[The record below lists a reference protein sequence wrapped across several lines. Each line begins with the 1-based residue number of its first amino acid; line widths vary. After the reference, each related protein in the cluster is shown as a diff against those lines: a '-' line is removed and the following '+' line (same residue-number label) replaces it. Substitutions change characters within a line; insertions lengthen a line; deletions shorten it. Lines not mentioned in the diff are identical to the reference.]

1 MQFHVLGP
9 LEAHTAPGVPVRL
22 HARKPAALLAMLLL
36 NANALVSI
44 EHLINAIWHEQ
55 AVPASALRNLRS
67 YVWRL
72 RGELGD
78 RLESLPGGYRLRVL
92 PGELDT
98 DQVTSLATAAR
109 LAMSHGAY
117 AEAAGQLADAL
128 ALWRGRPFDVLT
140 CDAARSEAARL
151 DDLRRDL
158 RELLAEAWLAL
169 GRHTDATA
177 LLRDLVEEDPLREG
191 TWARL
196 VSALHRAGR
205 PADALAAYDQ
215 ARRVIVGELG
225 IEPGPD
231 LVAAQGKV
239 LRGSETWQ
247 PVQRR
252 SSARIAAH
260 RSWTEDEDTDGYPD
274 VDLAALLGPYRRL
287 LTGAERTVLDTICD
301 RIRVRLRED
310 RFADGRRSPAHSRV
324 A

>member
-22 HARKPAALLAMLLL
+22 HARKPATLLAMLLL

-44 EHLINAIWHEQ
+44 DHLIDAIWHEQ
-55 AVPASALRNLRS
+55 AVPTSALRNLRS

-78 RLESLPGGYRLRVL
+78 RLESRPGGYLIRVL

-98 DQVTSLATAAR
+98 DRVESLAASAR

-128 ALWRGRPFDVLT
+128 ALWRGRPFDGLT
-140 CDAARSEAARL
+140 FDAARSESARL
-151 DDLRRDL
+151 DELRREL
-158 RELLAEAWLAL
+158 RELQAEAWLAL
-169 GRHTDATA
+169 DRHSDATA
-177 LLRDLVEEDPLREG
+177 MLRDLVDEDPLREG

-196 VSALHRAGR
+196 VNALHRAGR

-215 ARRVIVGELG
+215 ARQAIVGELG

-231 LVAAQGKV
+231 LVAAQWEV
-239 LRGSETWQ
+239 LLGGETRQ
-247 PVQRR
+247 PAQRR
-252 SSARIAAH
+252 SAVPIASRRSRVTAPDAH
-260 RSWTEDEDTDGYPD
+260 PEI
-274 VDLAALLGPYRRL
+274 DLAAFLGPYRHL
-287 LTGAERTVLDTICD
+287 LTGAERTVLEAIFD

-310 RFADGRRSPAHSRV
+310 RLAAARRSPAHSRV